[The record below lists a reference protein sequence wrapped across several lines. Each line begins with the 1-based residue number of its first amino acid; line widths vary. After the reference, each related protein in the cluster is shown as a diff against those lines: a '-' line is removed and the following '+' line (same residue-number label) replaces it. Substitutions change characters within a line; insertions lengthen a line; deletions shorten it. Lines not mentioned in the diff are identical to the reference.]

1 MIVLHGGYRAR
12 NSQASV
18 LSTEVIPGGQD
29 VVGVRI
35 FDIGEMIRVYR
46 EAQTLRGD
54 RGR

>member
-29 VVGVRI
+29 VMGGRI
-35 FDIGEMIRVYR
+35 VDVEKMIRVYR
-46 EAQTLRGD
+46 EAQKLRGG